1 MRVCV
6 NVSSHLSRMCLPRSW
21 AGRGRGMNQSCRC
34 RCLHFHMAQTD
45 SHRHLQRRG
54 KMGENNRY
62 VDSRR
67 IAVMLKG
74 KIIRTVVRSAMI
86 YGWETVVNNRQKAE
100 VEEMKMWYIY
110 IYIYKYTFYTL
121 NTIHILVFKGHFAL
135 NCCLFLSL
143 MYSIVQYCVER
154 MRWEFN
160 PWLFTFLRSLF
171 PSHKTILQA
180 PFTLSYIRLY
190 ACEGLKVNL
199 I

>member
-121 NTIHILVFKGHFAL
+121 NTIHILVFKGHFCSELLLISKPDVQHCTELCWKNAMRIQPVTL
-135 NCCLFLSL
+135 YIPAVFIPLTQDHSSGPFHAFVHPSL
-143 MYSIVQYCVER
+143 R
-154 MRWEFN
+154 MWR
-160 PWLFTFLRSLF
+160 T
-171 PSHKTILQA
+171 
-180 PFTLSYIRLY
+180 
-190 ACEGLKVNL
+190 
-199 I
+199 